1 MKLKIFSDK
10 SFLPKE
16 IDHVQMLFPFWG
28 KNYENHEPLRSGCYE
43 PYIERGHSFFEMVP
57 LAEADLAVVPHSC
70 NPTDEVQQKLAI
82 QFYEKVNPADKPLAI
97 FIKGDYSAN
106 NLLKNTIVINHHL
119 YHSQQKSNEFA
130 IPVWSQDLATTYLD
144 SQIHIRQK
152 QAKPVVGFCGY
163 APPLGMPFNQRKLKA
178 SFRWVAHQLGLTKF
192 RPNLTGFAAR
202 ARALHF
208 LSKSSLVSANLLI
221 RDQFAFDYRGVLL
234 PGGDQNS
241 ALKSRQ
247 EFISNML
254 ESDYI
259 LCARGA
265 ANCSIRFYES
275 LSCGRIPILIDT
287 DCVLPYDFAIAW
299 KDYCVWV
306 NETDISHVAEKVAEF
321 HDRLSPK
328 DFIDLQYE
336 CRQLWNRWVSPEGY
350 FANFYRHLD
359 PVGGV
364 SHGSQNTHQQ
374 VAKC

>member
-1 MKLKIFSDK
+1 MKLKIFSDR

-16 IDHVQMLFPFWG
+16 IEHVQMLFPFWG
-28 KNYENHEPLRSGCYE
+28 KNYEDHEPLRNGCFD
-43 PYIERGHSFFEMVP
+43 PYIEQGHSLFELVP
-57 LAEADLAVVPHSC
+57 LAEADLAVVPH
-70 NPTDEVQQKLAI
+70 PWEPIDEIRRELAI
-82 QFYEKVNPADKPLAI
+82 QFFTKANQARKPLAI
-97 FIKGDYSAN
+97 FAKGDLYAN
-106 NLLKNTIVINHHL
+106 VVLDNTIVIHHEL
-119 YHSQQKSNEFA
+119 YRSRQKFNEFA
-130 IPVWSQDLATTYLD
+130 IPVWSQDLAAKYLD
-144 SQIHIRQK
+144 GQIQIRQK

-163 APPLGMPFNQRKLKA
+163 APPLGMPFNQNKLKA
-178 SFRWVAHQLGLTKF
+178 SFRWFAHQLGITKF
-192 RPNLTGFAAR
+192 NPNLTGFAAR
-202 ARALHF
+202 ARALHV

-221 RDQFAFDYRGVLL
+221 RNQFAFDYRGVLL
-234 PGGDQNS
+234 PGGNQDS

-259 LCARGA
+259 LCARGS

-328 DFIDLQYE
+328 DFIDLQHE
-336 CRQLWNRWVSPEGY
+336 CRRLWEQWVSPEGY

-359 PVGGV
+359 RVGGV
-364 SHGSQNTHQQ
+364 SQGSQNTKQQ